1 MQYIPAP
8 VPGGWVPWGA
18 PEPQPAAAPVIAQQ
32 STTAAEAATPAP
44 PVPPSPDA
52 STVDDYSMSFEEEE
66 TTGE

>member
-1 MQYIPAP
+1 M
-8 VPGGWVPWGA
+8 PWGA

-44 PVPPSPDA
+44 PAPPSPDA
-52 STVDDYSMSFEEEE
+52 STVDDYSLSFEEEE